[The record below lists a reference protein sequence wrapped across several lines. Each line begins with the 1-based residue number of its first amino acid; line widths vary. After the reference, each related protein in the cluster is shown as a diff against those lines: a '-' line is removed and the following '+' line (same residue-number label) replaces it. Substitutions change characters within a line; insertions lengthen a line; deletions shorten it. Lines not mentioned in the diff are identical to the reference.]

1 MEPQWQQPP
10 APSLPQPPEPP
21 PAPVDMWG
29 APTASTPQPVVR
41 RAKILR
47 PGELMPGWRIAALA
61 TWGGVLLGLM
71 AVWRSSWTVGLS
83 TWWLGPQAAP
93 NNWLIIALPF
103 LAPTAMIVLLSAS
116 ARYTWMFGLVAAAIT
131 AAIAWGDVGRVN
143 GYALAEFVLAGAA
156 ALFSLASYGGMAR
169 RAE

>member
-1 MEPQWQQPP
+1 M
-10 APSLPQPPEPP
+10 
-21 PAPVDMWG
+21 
-29 APTASTPQPVVR
+29 
-41 RAKILR
+41 LR
-47 PGELMPGWRIAALA
+47 PGELMPGWRVAALA
-61 TWGGVLLGLM
+61 TWGGVLLGFM

-103 LAPTAMIVLLSAS
+103 VPPTVMLVLHSVS
-116 ARYTWMFGLVAAAIT
+116 ARYTWVCGLVAAAIT